1 MLERETEGAGMGK
14 VYGWL
19 FEAYFSTPIHFL
31 PVLPTAC
38 ANALCVCVC
47 VCVCVPLRSCCLY
60 ITLIASIF
68 FSIMSHM
75 NLLDVILPLLLVEC
89 SYMYNWVTYELCVSL
104 AMNTLYSFVEV
115 LSLYAHILCIKFHLL
130 FHTVNKWYRPVILFL
145 LISSL
150 VVRRVQSLSNIV
162 CVCSALLYVNCFGRS
177 MLYTL
182 YRRYLG

>member
-1 MLERETEGAGMGK
+1 MLERETEGAGMGR

-19 FEAYFSTPIHFL
+19 FEAYFSAPIHFL

-115 LSLYAHILCIKFHLL
+115 LSLHAHILCIKFHLL

-162 CVCSALLYVNCFGRS
+162 CVCSALLYVNCFGRT
-177 MLYTL
+177 MLYMCIE
-182 YRRYLG
+182 YHM